1 MAEAGSRPNAE
12 QGAAAVEA
20 FIAAIPDEARRRDAA
35 RLVALM
41 RQVTGIQPAMWGTG
55 MVGFG
60 SYHYRYASG
69 REGDTFLVGFAP
81 RKNNLTLYIMDGFS
95 GYETLLER
103 LGKHSTGKSCLY
115 IKRLDDVDTGVLE
128 ELVRASVASV
138 RNRSATG

>member
-41 RQVTGIQPAMWGTG
+41 RQVTGIQPAMWGTS

-60 SYHYRYASG
+60 SYHYRYATG

-95 GYETLLER
+95 GYEALLER

-115 IKRLDDVDTGVLE
+115 IKRLDDVDPSVLE

-138 RNRSATG
+138 RNRSAAG

>member
-138 RNRSATG
+138 RNRSAIG